1 MGPAPELFM
10 SNQITLTLPDGN
22 QKQVE
27 KGTTFLDF
35 IKTQIGA
42 GLAKAALFAKLDDQ
56 EFDLTRPIEHDGKF
70 QVFTNKSPEGL
81 ELIRHDAAHVVASV
95 VQKLFPG
102 TQVTIGPAIENGF
115 YYDFYRETPFTQ
127 EDLEKIEIAAN
138 EEVKKNLPFTRSEIG
153 MDEAIQFFE
162 KLGEKFKVEIVKDI
176 AARGAKT
183 LTMYEHGGWS
193 DFCLGP
199 HAPSTGS
206 VGVIKIMSVAGA
218 YWRGDPKNP
227 QLQRVYGTAF
237 PDKKQL
243 DAYLHTLEEAKK
255 RDHRKLGRELE
266 LFTFLPVS
274 PGSAFWL
281 PKGTTLF
288 RTLSD
293 AMRKLL
299 LDEAGYQEI
308 KTPLLYNKMLWEKS
322 GHWGKYREN
331 LFLILNKEALEDT
344 HRDAIAAD
352 YIADAVQVPVNSLDT
367 SLKPMNCPSH
377 HLVFDLERRSYREL
391 PLRFHTQ
398 DALHR
403 NEESGALGGLTRV
416 RQFHQDDAH
425 IYLTEEQIFDEVS
438 RLFTLIDK
446 VYTGLGLPYEAKF
459 STRPDNFLGDIST
472 WDHAEAMLEKA
483 LKNMGRPYTLK
494 PKDGAFY
501 GPKIDFDVT
510 DALGRKWQCAT
521 IQLDYLAA
529 QRFDLKYIGA
539 DNAEHK
545 PVVIHR
551 AIYGSFERFIAI
563 LTEHFAGA
571 FPTWLAPVQARII
584 TVSEKQTEYG
594 RQVQARLKKEGFRV
608 EFFEDTEERIQ
619 ARIRLAELAKV
630 PYAIVIGDKEVEAN
644 AVAPRGRGGRDLKQ
658 MPLDQFVEL
667 LREEA
672 KVPWL
677 S

>member
-1 MGPAPELFM
+1 MVE
-10 SNQITLTLPDGN
+10 QVTLTLPDGS
-22 QKQVE
+22 QKQTP
-27 KGTTFLDF
+27 KGTTFADF
-35 IKTQIGA
+35 VRTQIGA
-42 GLAKAALFAKLDDQ
+42 GLAKAALFAKLNDA
-56 EFDLTRPIEHDGKF
+56 EFDLTRPIEHDGKL
-70 QVFTNKSPEGL
+70 QIFTSKSPEGL

-95 VQKLFPG
+95 VQRLFPG

-115 YYDFYRETPFTQ
+115 YYDFFREQPFTP
-127 EDLEKIEIAAN
+127 EDLEKIEVAAN
-138 EEVKKNLPFTRSEIG
+138 DEVKKNIPFVRSEVG
-153 MDEAIQFFE
+153 MDEALSFFE

-183 LTMYEHGGWS
+183 LTMYEHGGWT

-206 VGVIKIMSVAGA
+206 VGVIKLTNVAGA

-227 QLQRVYGTAF
+227 QLQRIYGTAF

-243 DAYLHTLEEAKK
+243 DAYLHQVEEAKR

-266 LFTFLPVS
+266 LFTFLPVA
-274 PGSAFWL
+274 PGAPFWL
-281 PKGTTLF
+281 PKGTTLY

-299 LDEAGYQEI
+299 LDEAGYFEV
-308 KTPLLYNKMLWEKS
+308 KTPLIYNKALWEQS
-322 GHWGKYREN
+322 GHWAKYREN
-331 LFLILNKEALEDT
+331 MFLVLNTETEEWKKYGETTEMEIKGEDNI
-344 HRDAIAAD
+344 HDMS
-352 YIADAVQVPVNSLDT
+352 V
-367 SLKPMNCPSH
+367 KGMNCPSH
-377 HLVFDLERRSYREL
+377 HLLYAMERRSYREL
-391 PLRFHTQ
+391 PLRYHTQ
-398 DALHR
+398 DVLHR
-403 NEESGALGGLTRV
+403 NEESGSLGGLTRV
-416 RQFHQDDAH
+416 RQFAQDDAH
-425 IYLTEEQIFDEVS
+425 IYLMEEQIFEEVS
-438 RLFTLIDK
+438 RLFGLIDK

-459 STRPDNFLGDIST
+459 STRPDNFLGESET
-472 WDHAEAMLEKA
+472 WDRAEEMLEKA
-483 LKNMGRPYTLK
+483 LKNMGRPYALK

-521 IQLDYLAA
+521 IQLDYQAPL
-529 QRFDLKYIGA
+529 RFDLKFIGA

-571 FPTWLAPVQARII
+571 FPTWLSPVQARII
-584 TVSEKQTEYG
+584 TVSEKQTAYAQEVY
-594 RQVQARLKKEGFRV
+594 AKLKAEGFRV
-608 EFFEDTEERIQ
+608 EFLADTDERIQ

-630 PYAIVIGDKEVEAN
+630 PYALVIGDKEVEAN

-658 MPLDQFVEL
+658 MPLAQFIAMLKV
-667 LREEA
+667 EA

-677 S
+677 

>member
-1 MGPAPELFM
+1 M
-10 SNQITLTLPDGN
+10 SALVTVTLPDES
-22 QKQVE
+22 QKQVPA
-27 KGTTFLDF
+27 GTTIYEF
-35 IKTQIGA
+35 ISEQIGP
-42 GLAKAALFAKLDDQ
+42 GLAKAALFAKLDD
-56 EFDLTRPIEHDGKF
+56 EERDLSRPIEHDARLT
-70 QVFTNKSPEGL
+70 VFTNRSPEGL
-81 ELIRHDAAHVVASV
+81 ELLRHDAAHVVASV
-95 VQKLFPG
+95 VQRLFPG
-102 TQVTIGPAIENGF
+102 TQVTIGPAIEDGF
-115 YYDFYRETPFTQ
+115 YYDFYREQPFTP
-127 EDLEKIEIAAN
+127 EDLQAIEDAAN
-138 EEVKKNLPFTRSEIG
+138 EEVRRNLPFVREEVSMDDAVRLFDG
-153 MDEAIQFFE
+153 M
-162 KLGEKFKVEIVKDI
+162 GEKFKVEIINDI
-176 AARGAKT
+176 AARGADT
-183 LTMYEHGGWS
+183 LTLYRHGDWV

-199 HAPSTGS
+199 HAPSTGHI
-206 VGVIKIMSVAGA
+206 GVIKIMNVSGA
-218 YWRGDPKNP
+218 YWRGDAKNA
-227 QLQRVYGTAF
+227 QLQRIYGTAF

-243 DAYLHTLEEAKK
+243 EQYLHRLEEAKK

-266 LFTFLPVS
+266 LFAFLPVS

-293 AMRKLL
+293 AMRRLL

-308 KTPLLYNKMLWEKS
+308 KTPLLYNKALWEQS

-331 LFLILNKEALEDT
+331 MFLILNKELVEDDESAPISYET
-344 HRDAIAAD
+344 
-352 YIADAVQVPVNSLDT
+352 LDS

-377 HLVFDLERRSYREL
+377 HLVYAMDRRSYREL
-391 PLRFHTQ
+391 PMRLHSQ

-403 NEESGALGGLTRV
+403 NEASGSLGGLTRV

-425 IYLTEEQIFDEVS
+425 VYLTEDQIFDEIS
-438 RLFTLIDK
+438 RLFELIDR

-459 STRPDNFLGDIST
+459 STRPDNFLGDVES
-472 WDHAEAMLEKA
+472 WNRAEEMLEKA

-521 IQLDYLAA
+521 IQLDYLAP
-529 QRFDLKYIGA
+529 QRFDLKYVGA
-539 DNAEHK
+539 DNQEHR

-563 LTEHFAGA
+563 LIEHFAGA
-571 FPTWLAPVQARII
+571 FPTWLAPVQARVL
-584 TVSEKQTEYG
+584 TVSD
-594 RQVQARLKKEGFRV
+594 RQLAYAREVADTLKKQGFRV
-608 EFFEDTEERIQ
+608 ELDESTTEKIG

-630 PYAIVIGDKEVEAN
+630 PYAVVIGDKEVEAR

-658 MPLDQFVEL
+658 MPLEQFVDL